1 MPDPLPEEE
10 EIRVQNLKNDLVS
23 VARAYAEE
31 EMKARGRGD
40 KKDYHKNLTKE
51 ESEGLASLQKRD
63 DVVIFQTDKSGRFSV
78 DTRDGYIEA
87 TMPHVVGDGIV
98 EEAAHLRAQKEIN
111 AHATLWVRMLSAGEK
126 ASTKG
131 SSGLQRVKDSMQVH
145 NHGYAPV
152 YSLRKDHKEVQDEVK
167 GPPTR
172 PVCGGSA
179 AYNNKMSHFMGL
191 ILRPVWQE
199 CETVCQSSEELL
211 AAVRE
216 LNESGKLDERCTVGS
231 ADVKA
236 LYPSL
241 DIDFTSEKV
250 AEMFVESAVSV
261 NENSVD
267 KKELGLYLALNRTP
281 GELQELGLQ
290 QYCQKRKFKKGKP
303 VITGAAVK
311 EDLKDRYKP
320 WHPPELVPDEHTTKK
335 MLAEALKIAV
345 SFTMKNHI
353 YCFNGESRRQEKGGP
368 IGLGL
373 TGDVAQIFMAW
384 WDKQLIKKL
393 EEKGMRVLL
402 YKRYVDD
409 IILVVKNTVAT
420 ECGRPRDESNMLIV
434 QETANNIHTSIEVTF
449 DCPSMHEDVK
459 MPVLDLKVWPTQEV
473 DPVTRE
479 STVRIMHEHYSKE
492 VASKAVVHARSALPW
507 KTKRTIHT
515 QEVIRILRNCSEHL
529 PANVTRTH
537 VSDYVARMQYCGYTR
552 DFRAEVV
559 ESAMKAFD
567 SMLEKDANGT
577 EPLYRPREWKKVER
591 ARKRRS
597 RRTEWFRG
605 GGKEKK
611 ESVIFVPA
619 TPGGE
624 LKRRYEKVI
633 EEADVKIGVTEVPGT
648 SLKMKLQVSDPFKKK
663 KCESE
668 DCIVC
673 VEGDGG
679 RCRTDGV
686 VYKVTCKGCD
696 ETYIGQS
703 SKNAYTRGKEHVG
716 TVSVRGSQAQS
727 QTDDGQSQV
736 APSSQTRGRP
746 RRQTGGTQSQVP
758 LSQLSGI
765 IKKPQP
771 KPTLKAHVDEK
782 HAGEPPKF
790 KMEVVKMHGGDA
802 LLRQISEAVQIRET
816 KGQMNRQEEWRQIQ
830 LPRLGLS

>member
-1 MPDPLPEEE
+1 M
-10 EIRVQNLKNDLVS
+10 
-23 VARAYAEE
+23 
-31 EMKARGRGD
+31 
-40 KKDYHKNLTKE
+40 
-51 ESEGLASLQKRD
+51 
-63 DVVIFQTDKSGRFSV
+63 
-78 DTRDGYIEA
+78 
-87 TMPHVVGDGIV
+87 
-98 EEAAHLRAQKEIN
+98 
-111 AHATLWVRMLSAGEK
+111 
-126 ASTKG
+126 
-131 SSGLQRVKDSMQVH
+131 
-145 NHGYAPV
+145 
-152 YSLRKDHKEVQDEVK
+152 
-167 GPPTR
+167 
-172 PVCGGSA
+172 
-179 AYNNKMSHFMGL
+179 
-191 ILRPVWQE
+191 
-199 CETVCQSSEELL
+199 
-211 AAVRE
+211 
-216 LNESGKLDERCTVGS
+216 
-231 ADVKA
+231 
-236 LYPSL
+236 
-241 DIDFTSEKV
+241 
-250 AEMFVESAVSV
+250 
-261 NENSVD
+261 
-267 KKELGLYLALNRTP
+267 
-281 GELQELGLQ
+281 
-290 QYCQKRKFKKGKP
+290 
-303 VITGAAVK
+303 
-311 EDLKDRYKP
+311 
-320 WHPPELVPDEHTTKK
+320 
-335 MLAEALKIAV
+335 
-345 SFTMKNHI
+345 
-353 YCFNGESRRQEKGGP
+353 
-368 IGLGL
+368 
-373 TGDVAQIFMAW
+373 
-384 WDKQLIKKL
+384 
-393 EEKGMRVLL
+393 
-402 YKRYVDD
+402 
-409 IILVVKNTVAT
+409 
-420 ECGRPRDESNMLIV
+420 
-434 QETANNIHTSIEVTF
+434 
-449 DCPSMHEDVK
+449 
-459 MPVLDLKVWPTQEV
+459 
-473 DPVTRE
+473 
-479 STVRIMHEHYSKE
+479 
-492 VASKAVVHARSALPW
+492 
-507 KTKRTIHT
+507 
-515 QEVIRILRNCSEHL
+515 
-529 PANVTRTH
+529 
-537 VSDYVARMQYCGYTR
+537 
-552 DFRAEVV
+552 
-559 ESAMKAFD
+559 
-567 SMLEKDANGT
+567 
-577 EPLYRPREWKKVER
+577 ER
-591 ARKRRS
+591 ARKRRSRS